1 MLTPEELEIRKSY
14 ANASEAGIITG
25 TDAERQINLYLEKIG
40 HKEPDDLT
48 WVQPVQFG
56 VLTEPFNIALTGHKL
71 GKEVTALQ
79 QAVISDEYP
88 WMRAT
93 LDGMVDGHVL
103 ECKCVSAFAKPEE
116 QQQKYYP
123 QVQQQML
130 LTGAKKAYL
139 SIFFGT
145 LKHEIIEVEA
155 DAIFQS
161 QLADV
166 TRRFMECVKNRVPP
180 ASIDSVHVPIA
191 AINRVD
197 MSGSNEW
204 GNHAAIYT
212 ANYGYAKQYDLAVKE
227 LKALTPADAFE
238 AYGAG
243 VRVTRS
249 KTGSLTIRKEK

>member
-25 TDAERQINLYLEKIG
+25 TDAEKQFNLYLEKIG
-40 HKEPDDLT
+40 SKEPDDLT
-48 WVQPVQFG
+48 WVQPVRFG
-56 VLTEPFNIALTGHKL
+56 EVTEALNIEFAEHKL
-71 GKEVTALQ
+71 GKKVTALQ

-93 LDGMVDGHVL
+93 LDGMIDGHIL
-103 ECKCVSAFAKPEE
+103 ECKCVSAFGKEDE
-116 QQQKYYP
+116 QKAKYYP

-130 LTGAKKAYL
+130 ITGAKKAYL

-145 LKHEIIEVEA
+145 LKHEIFEIEA
-155 DAIFQS
+155 DPIFQS
-161 QLADV
+161 LLAES
-166 TRRFMECVKNRVPP
+166 TRKFMECVKNRIPP
-180 ASIDSVHVPIA
+180 VQIDSVHVPVA
-191 AINRVD
+191 PINRVD